1 MNRKLL
7 IGVAVVAGLSLYVSM
22 QSDDELL
29 APSKAGSRAAPHT
42 STQTAAMA
50 KAAPID
56 AVVASALIQGVAMWQ
71 ARGIDQAD
79 PIGHVPLSPLSA
91 WAGVR
96 PPAPPPSTVVEAS
109 NEPPP
114 PPMAPR
120 FPHAWVGRFNDES
133 ATSKLSVDRAVV
145 AGPRT
150 TWVVRDG
157 DVIEGQWRIDRI
169 QGRTMSLTYLPLQQ
183 QQTVSMR

>member
-29 APSKAGSRAAPHT
+29 APSKAGSRAAPRT

-56 AVVASALIQGVAMWQ
+56 AVVASALIQGVARWQ
-71 ARGIDQAD
+71 ARGIGQGD
-79 PIGHVPLSPLSA
+79 PVGRAPLSA

-96 PPAPPPSTVVEAS
+96 PPAPPPSPVVAPS

-133 ATSKLSVDRAVV
+133 VSNTLPVDRAVV
-145 AGPRT
+145 SGPRS